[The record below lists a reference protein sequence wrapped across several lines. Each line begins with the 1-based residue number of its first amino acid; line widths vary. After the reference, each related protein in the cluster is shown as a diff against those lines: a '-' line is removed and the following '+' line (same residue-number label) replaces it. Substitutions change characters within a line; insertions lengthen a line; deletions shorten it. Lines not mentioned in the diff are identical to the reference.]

1 MQDREVHTGTNLQK
15 ILISV
20 FFGAILALGSCCL
33 LLLLCSAMVAGG
45 IIPQASM
52 PNLCMI
58 LMGLCA
64 LLGGRFAVKRGEGA
78 PLLLG
83 SMTGVVLCLLLFGI
97 SFLSFDQPSMQGGSR
112 LLLLSALLGSILAS
126 FAHTSRRAKGKKRKK
141 R

>member
-1 MQDREVHTGTNLQK
+1 MQDREVRTGTNPQK
-15 ILISV
+15 ILTSV

-33 LLLLCSAMVAGG
+33 LLLLCSALVSGG
-45 IIPQASM
+45 IIPQGSM

-83 SMTGVVLCLLLFGI
+83 SMTGVALCLLLLGI
-97 SFLSFDQPSMQGGSR
+97 SFLSFDQPSMQGVSHW
-112 LLLLSALLGSILAS
+112 LLLSALGGSILSS
-126 FAHTSRRAKGKKRKK
+126 FANTSRSAKGKRRKK